1 MTDLKKL
8 DEIVDQ
14 LGTQSE
20 KLMNF
25 SEIYAE
31 IDKIKAD
38 LEENIN
44 TFSSSSKQLDKSSDA
59 LQNKTKELTAKLA
72 EIQGSIMQRVD
83 SIDDSNKKNHKVL
96 RDNVKE
102 QASKLTEIQG
112 SLMQRVDLIEE
123 SNKKFQRDFDSDI
136 TSKLKKHKSDIKVT
150 VREEGKATADTIEN
164 KLNSTF
170 LKELNNINKKTFLL
184 MLFGVAI
191 VGLNVY
197 LIQNLIN

>member
-1 MTDLKKL
+1 MADLKKL
-8 DEIVDQ
+8 DEIVEQ

-25 SEIYAE
+25 SEIYGE

-44 TFSSSSKQLDKSSDA
+44 TFNSSSKQLDKSSDA

-170 LKELNNINKKTFLL
+170 LKELNNINKRTSFLIL
-184 MLFGVAI
+184 LGLAI
-191 VGLNVY
+191 VVLNFF
-197 LIQNLIN
+197 LIQSLI

>member
-59 LQNKTKELTAKLA
+59 LQNKTKELTDKLA

-170 LKELNNINKKTFLL
+170 LKELNNINKRTSFLIL
-184 MLFGVAI
+184 LGLAI
-191 VGLNVY
+191 VVLNFF
-197 LIQNLIN
+197 LIQSLI

>member
-1 MTDLKKL
+1 MADLKKL

-14 LGTQSE
+14 LGIQSE

-25 SEIYAE
+25 SEICEE
-31 IDKIKAD
+31 IDKIKAA
-38 LEENIN
+38 LEENVN

-170 LKELNNINKKTFLL
+170 LKELNNINKRTSFLIL
-184 MLFGVAI
+184 LGFAI
-191 VGLNVY
+191 VVLNVY
-197 LIQNLIN
+197 LIQSLIN

>member
-1 MTDLKKL
+1 MADLKKL

-14 LGTQSE
+14 LGIQSE

-25 SEIYAE
+25 SEIYGE

-44 TFSSSSKQLDKSSDA
+44 TFNSSSKQLDKSSDA

-170 LKELNNINKKTFLL
+170 LKELNNINKRTSFLIL
-184 MLFGVAI
+184 LGLAI
-191 VGLNVY
+191 VVLNFF
-197 LIQNLIN
+197 LIQSLI

>member
-1 MTDLKKL
+1 MADLKKL

-14 LGTQSE
+14 LGIQSE

-25 SEIYAE
+25 NEICAE
-31 IDKIKAD
+31 IDRIKAD
-38 LEENIN
+38 LEENVN
-44 TFSSSSKQLDKSSDA
+44 TFSLSSKQLDKSSDA

-96 RDNVKE
+96 RDNIEE

>member
-59 LQNKTKELTAKLA
+59 LQNKTKELTDKLA

-170 LKELNNINKKTFLL
+170 LKELNNINKRTSFLIL
-184 MLFGVAI
+184 LGFAI
-191 VGLNVY
+191 AGLNVY
-197 LIQNLIN
+197 LIQSLIN

>member
-59 LQNKTKELTAKLA
+59 LQNKTKELTDKLA

-170 LKELNNINKKTFLL
+170 LKELNNINKRTSFLIL
-184 MLFGVAI
+184 LGFAI
-191 VGLNVY
+191 VVLNVY
-197 LIQNLIN
+197 LIQSLIN

>member
-59 LQNKTKELTAKLA
+59 LQNKTKELTDKLA

-112 SLMQRVDLIEE
+112 PLMQRVDLIEE

-170 LKELNNINKKTFLL
+170 LKELNNINKRTSFLI
-184 MLFGVAI
+184 LFGFAI
-191 VGLNVY
+191 VGLNVF
-197 LIQNLIN
+197 LIQSLI

>member
-44 TFSSSSKQLDKSSDA
+44 TFNSSSKQLDKSSDA

-170 LKELNNINKKTFLL
+170 LKELNNINKRTSFLIL
-184 MLFGVAI
+184 LGLAI
-191 VGLNVY
+191 VVLNFF
-197 LIQNLIN
+197 LIQSLI

>member
-1 MTDLKKL
+1 MADLKKL
-8 DEIVDQ
+8 DEIVEQ

-25 SEIYAE
+25 SEIYGE

-44 TFSSSSKQLDKSSDA
+44 TFNSSSKQLDKSSDA

-72 EIQGSIMQRVD
+72 EIQGSIMQRID

-170 LKELNNINKKTFLL
+170 LKELNNINKRTSFLIL
-184 MLFGVAI
+184 LGLAI
-191 VGLNVY
+191 VVLNFF
-197 LIQNLIN
+197 LIQSLI

>member
-1 MTDLKKL
+1 MADLKKL

-14 LGTQSE
+14 LGIQSE

-25 SEIYAE
+25 SEICAE
-31 IDKIKAD
+31 IDNIKAA
-38 LEENIN
+38 LEKNVN

-72 EIQGSIMQRVD
+72 EIQGSIMQRID

-170 LKELNNINKKTFLL
+170 LKELNNINKRTSFLIL
-184 MLFGVAI
+184 LGLAI
-191 VGLNVY
+191 VVLNFF
-197 LIQNLIN
+197 LIQSLI

>member
-59 LQNKTKELTAKLA
+59 LQNKTKELTDKLA

-170 LKELNNINKKTFLL
+170 LKELNNINKRTSFLI
-184 MLFGVAI
+184 LFGVAI